1 MRLIIVL
8 TLAACAATA
17 HAASSDDEEARV
29 HYERGQA
36 KYNIADFDAAI
47 DEFKQS
53 YELSKAPRLL
63 FNIAQAYR
71 LKKDW
76 ERALYFY
83 NTYLRN
89 DPKAPNREDVETR
102 IDEMKEKLES
112 ENHAPP
118 PTPLPPPTPPP
129 QPPPQPPSPP
139 PPHGPSARRLVIAGV
154 ATLGVGIVAGAVG
167 GGLLGLASSDADK
180 LVAIKNSGGIW
191 TPSARQ
197 IFDEGS
203 HSQAAAIALI
213 AVGGVAA
220 GAGLVVTII
229 GVRKARRQ

>member
-8 TLAACAATA
+8 ALSACAALA

-89 DPKAPNREDVETR
+89 DPNAPNRDDVEAR
-102 IDEMKEKLES
+102 IDEMKEKLASES
-112 ENHAPP
+112 RAPP
-118 PTPLPPPTPPP
+118 PPPIPAPTPPAP
-129 QPPPQPPSPP
+129 TPPAPPPPER
-139 PPHGPSARRLVIAGV
+139 PHGPSARRLVVAGV
-154 ATLGVGIVAGAVG
+154 TTLGLGIIAGAVG
-167 GGLLGLASSDADK
+167 GGLLGLASADANK
-180 LVAIKNSGGIW
+180 VIAIKSSGGIW
-191 TPSARQ
+191 TPSAQ
-197 IFDEGS
+197 QTYDEGT

-213 AVGGVAA
+213 SVGGVAA
-220 GAGLVVTII
+220 GAGLVVTIL

>member
-1 MRLIIVL
+1 MIVL
-8 TLAACAATA
+8 ALLTCAATA
-17 HAASSDDEEARV
+17 HASSDEDAARV

-89 DPKAPNREDVETR
+89 DPKAPNREDVEAR
-102 IDEMKEKLES
+102 IDEMKQKLDEAQ
-112 ENHAPP
+112 APPNPTP
-118 PTPLPPPTPPP
+118 PTPTP
-129 QPPPQPPSPP
+129 QPPPPLMPVTTS
-139 PPHGPSARRLVIAGV
+139 HGPSARRLVIVGV
-154 ATLGVGIVAGAVG
+154 TTLGLGVIAGAVG
-167 GGLLGLASSDADK
+167 GGLFGLANSDANK
-180 LVAIKNSGGIW
+180 IAAIVSSNGQW
-191 TPSARQ
+191 NTDARNTY
-197 IFDEGS
+197 DEGTR
-203 HSQAAAIALI
+203 SQAAAIALVTVGSV
-213 AVGGVAA
+213 AVAT
-220 GAGLVVTII
+220 GLVITAI
-229 GVRKARRQ
+229 GVRKARRR